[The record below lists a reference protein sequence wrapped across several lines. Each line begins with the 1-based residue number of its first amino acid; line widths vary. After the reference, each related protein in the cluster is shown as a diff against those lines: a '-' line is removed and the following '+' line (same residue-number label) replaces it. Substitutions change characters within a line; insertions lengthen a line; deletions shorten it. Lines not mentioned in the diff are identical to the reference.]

1 MDLLKLR
8 PVNLYR
14 LTKITESTE
23 NTIEFCKD
31 VGLLPKSVTCPTCSG
46 ILTKPYYV
54 KNRKSTQIHYQCNKR
69 LCCGSG
75 KKNTVSLRTK
85 NWFSRSNLTMQK
97 SLFMT
102 YSFVHQL
109 SYKYTMW
116 ETSISTKC
124 EKGLT
129 KVLTTST
136 ETICDYKRY
145 CRDICFQV
153 LQDNCYSQIGGTWIT
168 CGNR

>member
-14 LTKITESTE
+14 LTKITKSTE

-69 LCCGSG
+69 LCHGSG
-75 KKNTVSLRTK
+75 KKILLV
-85 NWFSRSNLTMQK
+85 
-97 SLFMT
+97 
-102 YSFVHQL
+102 
-109 SYKYTMW
+109 
-116 ETSISTKC
+116 
-124 EKGLT
+124 
-129 KVLTTST
+129 
-136 ETICDYKRY
+136 
-145 CRDICFQV
+145 
-153 LQDNCYSQIGGTWIT
+153 
-168 CGNR
+168 